1 VQQIILLI
9 RLSALPTHFSTAV
22 FSTCGVR
29 FLPFA
34 LATLL
39 TLPKQIFLVYL
50 GVLLLQDP
58 PPGHSAKNVVFAVA
72 FGVTVAMAGYLWWR
86 MRRVKRVLVEEQAER
101 RRKGLVGGRQGLVV
115 PLPARGGVDGCA
127 DGEDGRRWFFNTGAQ
142 IQPREAEYET
152 VWQEVDA
159 GVANTRRG
167 LPEGQL
173 SRSGPQYRPEFGYHG
188 AASAD
193 NMTREPVREQAWV

>member
-1 VQQIILLI
+1 
-9 RLSALPTHFSTAV
+9 
-22 FSTCGVR
+22 VR

-72 FGVTVAMAGYLWWR
+72 FGVTFAMAGYLWGR

-101 RRKGLVGGRQGLVV
+101 RRKGVVGRQGVV
-115 PLPARGGVDGCA
+115 MPLPVRGGVDGCGDRE
-127 DGEDGRRWFFNTGAQ
+127 DGGDGRRWFDTGT
-142 IQPREAEYET
+142 RTKLGEAEYET
-152 VWQEVDA
+152 VRQDVDA
-159 GVANTRRG
+159 GVVSTRKSSPRG
-167 LPEGQL
+167 QP
-173 SRSGPQYRPEFGYHG
+173 SASGPQYRPEFEYHG
-188 AASAD
+188 AASTDSMA
-193 NMTREPVREQAWV
+193 REPVREQAWV